1 MNYSPVLEVR
11 VCVWMRWR
19 PEADAVMLTS
29 FQPAVFWIYNRS
41 MADTHTRTHTH
52 SLSLFLY
59 TFLAK
64 WQRAIFAISG
74 SCLQWIHGR
83 AGSYR
88 GISLLK
94 KTWKQQQLAA
104 KFWCDS
110 SWTFSGRLFATTI
123 SQHEAWL
130 TANEG
135 KKSASC
141 FCAQVWQSHDS
152 KQKCYFCPDLELL
165 ASRAFDTLYFLH
177 LFACQSQKLTRQQPL
192 CLWGGQIYRLD
203 NNNY

>member
-1 MNYSPVLEVR
+1 
-11 VCVWMRWR
+11 
-19 PEADAVMLTS
+19 MLTS

-41 MADTHTRTHTH
+41 MADTHTQ

-94 KTWKQQQLAA
+94 KT
-104 KFWCDS
+104 
-110 SWTFSGRLFATTI
+110 
-123 SQHEAWL
+123 
-130 TANEG
+130 
-135 KKSASC
+135 
-141 FCAQVWQSHDS
+141 
-152 KQKCYFCPDLELL
+152 
-165 ASRAFDTLYFLH
+165 
-177 LFACQSQKLTRQQPL
+177 
-192 CLWGGQIYRLD
+192 
-203 NNNY
+203 